1 MVLFYMF
8 AICLISSLIG
18 SGWILTTASP
28 LTFWLMDYRL
38 HSVISGKL
46 NHTLVKE

>member
-18 SGWILTTASP
+18 SSWILITAST
-28 LTFWLMDYRL
+28 LTFCNIT

-46 NHTLVKE
+46 NYTLVKE